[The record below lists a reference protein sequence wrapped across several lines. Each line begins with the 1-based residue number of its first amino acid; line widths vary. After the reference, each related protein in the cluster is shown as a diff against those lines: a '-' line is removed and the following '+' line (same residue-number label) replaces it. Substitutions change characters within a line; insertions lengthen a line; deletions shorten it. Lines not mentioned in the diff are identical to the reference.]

1 MKENVLSKSVKATMG
16 VFEERVKSLNEK
28 EDKLASLKA
37 HVDKQ
42 VEIPI
47 TYIRIEENVRHNLDT
62 QSPKFLELVE
72 SIRNQGVLQNL
83 VVDLRLEDG
92 RYQIFCIAG
101 QRRLLAAQ
109 EAGKT
114 KVNCLIKEFDN
125 QADRIASGLTE
136 NLTREDLHCLDVAE
150 GYAGLIE
157 NGWTEEKISQH
168 FERNPRTIRRYLT
181 IALWPKEILQLLREH
196 QDIFTAKV
204 VFNELVARR
213 FADTEQFRQAIL
225 AKINKTKGTVAR
237 SEADPSMKQLESSL
251 KSHLQMKVTVNGGKQ
266 EGKITI
272 AYSGPDQLER
282 IKELLLA
289 ENQG

>member
-1 MKENVLSKSVKATMG
+1 VKENMLSKSVKATMG
-16 VFEERVKSLNEK
+16 AFEERVKTLEA

-37 HVDKQ
+37 YVDKQ

-47 TYIRIEENVRHNLDT
+47 AYIRIEENVRHNLDT
-62 QSPKFLELVE
+62 QSPKFMELVE
-72 SIRNQGVLQNL
+72 SIRNIGILQNL
-83 VVDLRLEDG
+83 VVDLRLENG
-92 RYQIFCIAG
+92 RHQLYCIAG

-114 KVNCLIKEFDN
+114 KVNCLIKQFDN

-150 GYAGLIE
+150 GYAGLID
-157 NGWTEEKISQH
+157 NGWTEEKIAQH
-168 FERNPRTIRRYLT
+168 FERNPRTIRRYLA
-181 IALWPKEILQLLREH
+181 IASWPKEILGLLREH

-204 VFNELVARR
+204 VFNELVAKR
-213 FADTEQFRQAIL
+213 FADTEQFRQTIL
-225 AKINKTKGTVAR
+225 AIINKTKEVPAR
-237 SEADPSMKQLESSL
+237 PEADPSLKQLENSL
-251 KSHLQMKVTVNGGKQ
+251 KSHLQMKVTVYGGKK

-272 AYSGPDQLER
+272 AYSGPDQLKR

-289 ENQG
+289 EDQG

>member
-16 VFEERVKSLNEK
+16 AFEERVKNLNEK

-37 HVDKQ
+37 HVNKQ

-47 TYIRIEENVRHNLDT
+47 TYIRIEENVRRNFDA
-62 QSPKFLELVE
+62 QSPKFQELVE

-83 VVDLRLEDG
+83 VVDLRLENG
-92 RYQIFCIAG
+92 RYQLYCIAG

-114 KVNCLIKEFDN
+114 KVNCLVKEFDN

-157 NGWTEEKISQH
+157 HGWTEEKIARH
-168 FERNPRTIRRYLT
+168 FERNSRTIRRYLT
-181 IALWPKEILQLLREH
+181 IAAWPKEILQILREH

-213 FADTEQFRQAIL
+213 FADTEQFRQAVL
-225 AKINKTKGTVAR
+225 AKINKTKGKSTR
-237 SEADPSMKQLESSL
+237 SETDPSLKHLEVSL
-251 KSHLQMKVTVNGGKQ
+251 KSHLQMKVTVNGGEQ

-272 AYSGPDQLER
+272 AYKGQDQLRR

-289 ENQG
+289 DDQG

>member
-16 VFEERVKSLNEK
+16 VFEERVKNLSDK

-47 TYIRIEENVRHNLDT
+47 TYIRIEENVRRNLDT

-83 VVDLRLEDG
+83 VVDLRLEEG
-92 RYQIFCIAG
+92 RYQLYCIAG

-114 KVNCLIKEFDN
+114 KVSCLIKEFDN

-157 NGWTEEKISQH
+157 HGWTEEK
-168 FERNPRTIRRYLT
+168 
-181 IALWPKEILQLLREH
+181 
-196 QDIFTAKV
+196 
-204 VFNELVARR
+204 
-213 FADTEQFRQAIL
+213 
-225 AKINKTKGTVAR
+225 
-237 SEADPSMKQLESSL
+237 
-251 KSHLQMKVTVNGGKQ
+251 
-266 EGKITI
+266 
-272 AYSGPDQLER
+272 
-282 IKELLLA
+282 
-289 ENQG
+289 